1 MDQDYIVI
9 RAHIDENTQQKI
21 ISGQYVD
28 FSKLIPKDKILVE
41 EDGHMQLVIKNGQS
55 FWVPVSESES
65 VNINNFSKSEQAFR
79 VYVNIYTKGNT
90 DRAGELIQYNYVIHS
105 ISLSYVWDNVY
116 AYDKEFRLH
125 LSSHPQRSWAIILQQ
140 AWSMKQ
146 VNERG

>member
-9 RAHIDENTQQKI
+9 GAHIDKNTQQKI

-41 EDGHMQLVIKNGQS
+41 KDGRMQLVIKNGQS
-55 FWVPVSESES
+55 FWVPVSKSES
-65 VNINNFSKSEQAFR
+65 VNINNFSKWEQVFR
-79 VYVNIYTKGNT
+79 VYVNIYTKGNP
-90 DRAGELIQYNYVIHS
+90 DRAGELIQYNHVIHS

-116 AYDKEFRLH
+116 TYNKEFRLH

-140 AWSMKQ
+140 AWSMKL
-146 VNERG
+146 